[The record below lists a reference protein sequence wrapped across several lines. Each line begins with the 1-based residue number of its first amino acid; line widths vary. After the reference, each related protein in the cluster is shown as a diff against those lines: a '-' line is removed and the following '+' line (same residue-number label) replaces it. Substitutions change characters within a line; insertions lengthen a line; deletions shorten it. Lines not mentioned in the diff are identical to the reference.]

1 MLLEA
6 SESPLLG
13 VGEGSR
19 FGIPASDFLEA
30 RGLEEV
36 LCDVGVMAGGLILT
50 APASS
55 PSDFRLLALETEIS
69 VESSLLVLLGLDLEL
84 GVWRERKFKYL
95 SQPHRTNISSFT
107 ERIFFYCV
115 IYRMALI
122 FHGSKFSR
130 IL

>member
-1 MLLEA
+1 MNPLTFSPILNEGSLVLGVEFSALMLLEA

-19 FGIPASDFLEA
+19 FGTPVSDFLEA

-36 LCDVGVMAGGLILT
+36 LCDVGAVAGGLILT

-84 GVWRERKFKYL
+84 GVWRERK
-95 SQPHRTNISSFT
+95 SNILHNHT
-107 ERIFFYCV
+107 V
-115 IYRMALI
+115 Q
-122 FHGSKFSR
+122 
-130 IL
+130 